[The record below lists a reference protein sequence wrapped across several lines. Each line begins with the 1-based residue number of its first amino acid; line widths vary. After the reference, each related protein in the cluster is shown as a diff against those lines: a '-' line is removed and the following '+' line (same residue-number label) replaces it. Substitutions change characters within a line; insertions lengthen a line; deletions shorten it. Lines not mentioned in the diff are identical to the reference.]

1 MEIKTMSIVRHRY
14 PAKESTPARAD
25 RVTIW
30 LLVVVVVAAFM
41 ALTFGDA
48 GGATLL

>member
-1 MEIKTMSIVRHRY
+1 MENMTMSIVRHRY
-14 PAKESTPARAD
+14 PAKENTPPRAD

-30 LLVVVVVAAFM
+30 LLVVVVIAAFM

-48 GGATLL
+48 GGASML

>member
-25 RVTIW
+25 RVTLW

>member
-1 MEIKTMSIVRHRY
+1 MSTVRHHY
-14 PAKESTPARAD
+14 PANNDTTPRAH
-25 RVTIW
+25 RLTVW

-48 GGATLL
+48 GGAACL

>member
-1 MEIKTMSIVRHRY
+1 MSIVRHRY
-14 PAKESTPARAD
+14 PANERTPARAG
-25 RVTIW
+25 RVTVW

-48 GGATLL
+48 GGSTLL

>member
-1 MEIKTMSIVRHRY
+1 METKTMSIVRHHY
-14 PAKESTPARAD
+14 PASQSTPARAG
-25 RVTIW
+25 RATIW

-48 GGATLL
+48 GGSTLF